1 MSVDNPYKVVTQP
14 DLHVQFSYV
23 DDYFTRDYVS
33 VNNVL
38 EYPTPTI
45 WTDVYFQFDSP
56 SDFFNTY
63 LAEDKDHTCIVYYPV
78 WQDTIEPNP
87 LPLSL
92 EVMNAIESNQ
102 IPLTQ
107 NVGNTDVN
115 YGWEEFQ
122 QLYGAGARRWITE
135 HELYTTEV
143 YRQEDGRIREY
154 TTRQTHTEYY
164 DFQITDEQGYDPE
177 QLKYSI
183 RPIVGQ
189 KNNGVLLTLDVVY
202 ICKLFNRQT
211 KAQIIRSSSMSIP
224 NPDLKYGIE
233 TQRLNVSNMNRYIIF
248 NKYEKSND
256 KPITI
261 PGKTRVVYEKIF
273 YTDTDILISSNE
285 GERSKTP
292 VLRMYD
298 TEHFYKF
305 SVYQYNK
312 KKELTRM
319 DISGPFEYVLIL
331 RTDRNADIEI
341 KPTNS
346 QNMNTVL
353 GELEFRIT
361 DNVAYQILGTD
372 NPRYI
377 IKIKTA
383 SGASSVI
390 CEGKI
395 EQAV

>member
-1 MSVDNPYKVVTQP
+1 
-14 DLHVQFSYV
+14 
-23 DDYFTRDYVS
+23 
-33 VNNVL
+33 
-38 EYPTPTI
+38 
-45 WTDVYFQFDSP
+45 
-56 SDFFNTY
+56 
-63 LAEDKDHTCIVYYPV
+63 
-78 WQDTIEPNP
+78 
-87 LPLSL
+87 
-92 EVMNAIESNQ
+92 MNAIESNQ

-292 VLRMYD
+292 ALRMYD

-395 EQAV
+395 ESAV